1 MPLRDDLLTP
11 IPGANPSGAN
21 LRYDPVYDKIKEGRR
36 EEDDAP
42 QGEWQRE
49 RKAADPALVIKLAGD
64 ALAARSKDL
73 QLGAWLTEA
82 ALRREGFAGLRQGL
96 ELQTGLLRE
105 FWDTVYPENEDGDLE
120 MRAAPLEWMGA
131 YLDAPVRNAPLTRSG
146 LGYFKF
152 KEARAVGTEEQA
164 NESDAKRTARET
176 AIAEGKITAEEFD
189 SSAAATATEQYETW
203 ASDLD
208 SALVS
213 VEALNEIC
221 QEKFGDYAP
230 GFSKLRTAL
239 EEVRQVIGSIL
250 RQRSAALETEP
261 EPEAEAAPEP
271 GTTSEPESFGA
282 GYGGAAAAVKRAP
295 AKRAAVGLEPAD
307 AEEAT
312 VRLAAIAK
320 YLRQADGYNPA
331 PYLILRGYRWGELRA
346 GGQTPDPA
354 LLVSPPTD
362 VRQQIKRLANEAN
375 WQELLE
381 VAETAMAEPCGR
393 AWLDLQRYVVTACE
407 SYGYPAIAAA
417 IRSELKALLA
427 DLPDLP
433 KWALDDDT
441 PAANGETQTWLK
453 AFATPAA
460 AATLVG
466 FKSDEQDSDGEEA
479 ASPDTFAM
487 ALERARAGRTN
498 EAIELMAQDIV
509 LQSSGRARFQRK
521 LQLAQICMCAGHE
534 ALALPILE
542 ELAGEIDAH
551 RLESWEAS
559 DRMAQVLVQ
568 LLRCQEKTGTDADA
582 RQKLFARICRL
593 DPVQALACAH

>member
-21 LRYDPVYDKIKEGRR
+21 LRYDPVYDKIKEARR

-42 QGEWQRE
+42 QGDWQRE

-64 ALAARSKDL
+64 ALATRSKDL

-82 ALRREGFAGLRQGL
+82 ALRREGFAGLRQGID
-96 ELQTGLLRE
+96 LQTGLLRE

-131 YLDAPVRNAPLTRSG
+131 YLDAPLRNAPLTRSG
-146 LGYFKF
+146 LGYFKY
-152 KEARAVGTEEQA
+152 KESRAIGTEEQA
-164 NESDAKRTARET
+164 NESDAKKTARET

-189 SSAAATATEQYETW
+189 SAAAATTTEQYETW
-203 ASDLD
+203 AADLD

-213 VEALNEIC
+213 LEALNEIC

-230 GFSKLRTAL
+230 GFSKTRTAL
-239 EEVRQVIGSIL
+239 EEVRQVVGSIM
-250 RQRSAALETEP
+250 RQRSATLETETEAEP
-261 EPEAEAAPEP
+261 EPETA
-271 GTTSEPESFGA
+271 SEPESFSVGS
-282 GYGGAAAAVKRAP
+282 GGAAVAVKRAP
-295 AKRAAVGLEPAD
+295 AKRAVAGLEPAD

-331 PYLILRGYRWGELRA
+331 PYLMLRGYRWGELRA
-346 GGQTPDPA
+346 GGPTPDPA
-354 LLVSPPTD
+354 LLVSPPTE

-381 VAETAMAEPCGR
+381 MAETAMAEPCGR

-407 SYGYPAIAAA
+407 SYGYPAVAAA

-433 KWALDDDT
+433 QWSLDDDT

-460 AATLVG
+460 PAATLAG
-466 FKSDEQDSDGEEA
+466 FESDEQDSNGEEG

-487 ALERARAGRTN
+487 ALERARAGRTD
-498 EAIELMAQDIV
+498 EAVELMAQDIV

-521 LQLAQICMCAGHE
+521 LQLAQICMCGGQE

-542 ELAGEIDAH
+542 ELAGVIDAH
-551 RLESWEAS
+551 RLENWEAS
-559 DRMAQVLVQ
+559 DAMAQVLVQ
-568 LLRCQEKTGTDADA
+568 LLRCREKTGSDADA